1 MFSRV
6 IPSWEQIEQF
16 KQPLTEG
23 ERHLL
28 KFLDDHLKKDDLFQT
43 DDLTK
48 YNGWLIFVQPY
59 LNGSRPDIVI
69 FHPNIGVQIFEV
81 KDWNL
86 GNYSFKSKANGD
98 KDSEAFY
105 VSDGK
110 GTYPTK
116 SPVKQVEYY
125 KEKIAGQLIP
135 QIGEGFDTN
144 TQQYGLIKTAIYFHK
159 SITGYDPTN
168 R

>member
-1 MFSRV
+1 
-6 IPSWEQIEQF
+6 
-16 KQPLTEG
+16 LTEG

-28 KFLDDHLKKDDLFQT
+28 KFLDDHLKKDDLFQA

-48 YNGWLIFVQPY
+48 YNGWLIFVQPF

-69 FHPNIGVQIFEV
+69 LHPNIGVQIFEV

-116 SPVKQVEYY
+116 SPVKQVVTKTIIWRFWEAIPVVHNRIFALLSVLICREKRL
-125 KEKIAGQLIP
+125 KESKRWRKVVEEP
-135 QIGEGFDTN
+135 
-144 TQQYGLIKTAIYFHK
+144 
-159 SITGYDPTN
+159 
-168 R
+168 